1 MMKNT
6 KQEAKRIY
14 EEIQGGAKEVLNGI
28 RNLIEEGS
36 ARRLIIKN
44 KDGEVVFQTQ
54 LAFGVGG
61 AALVGAMAPVIS
73 AIGMFA
79 MFLNDY
85 QILVEKEITTDEHG
99 PEVHGASQEAKQDIN
114 DSDEAVIIE
123 ILDENEDISNPSKT
137 SESPKKRRKNA
148 SSKKNSKKNVGK

>member
-1 MMKNT
+1 MKDT

-14 EEIQGGAKEVLNGI
+14 EEIQGGVKEVLNGI

-44 KDGEVVFQTQ
+44 KDGELVFQTQ

-61 AALVGAMAPVIS
+61 ATLVGAMAPVVS

-79 MFLNDY
+79 MFLNDS
-85 QILVEKEITTDEHG
+85 QILVAKEMSTDEHE
-99 PEVHGASQEAKQDIN
+99 PEVHGTSEKAKQDTKN
-114 DSDEAVIIE
+114 SDEAEVIKITN
-123 ILDENEDISNPSKT
+123 L
-137 SESPKKRRKNA
+137 
-148 SSKKNSKKNVGK
+148 

>member
-1 MMKNT
+1 MKDT

-14 EEIQGGAKEVLNGI
+14 EEIQGGVKEVLNGI

-61 AALVGAMAPVIS
+61 AALVGAMAPVVS

-85 QILVEKEITTDEHG
+85 QILVEKEVSTDEHE
-99 PEVHGASQEAKQDIN
+99 PVVHGTTEEAKQDTKN
-114 DSDEAVIIE
+114 SDEAEIIE
-123 ILDENEDISNPSKT
+123 ILDEEEDIANPTKASK
-137 SESPKKRRKNA
+137 SPKKGRKTTSTRRDSEKT
-148 SSKKNSKKNVGK
+148 VGK

>member
-1 MMKNT
+1 MKDT

-14 EEIQGGAKEVLNGI
+14 EEIQGGVKEVLNGI

-61 AALVGAMAPVIS
+61 AALVGAMAPVVS
-73 AIGMFA
+73 AVGMFA
-79 MFLNDY
+79 MFFNDY
-85 QILVEKEITTDEHG
+85 QILVEKEMSTDEHE
-99 PEVHGASQEAKQDIN
+99 PEVHGTSEEAKQDTKNI
-114 DSDEAVIIE
+114 DEAEVIKITN
-123 ILDENEDISNPSKT
+123 L
-137 SESPKKRRKNA
+137 
-148 SSKKNSKKNVGK
+148 